1 MDLRQIGR
9 VARYLLDTSSAAP
22 SREALERSAVSRYYF
37 EAHHESRRFLEQRG
51 HAIPRRGTH
60 QFVTDRVA
68 RDSANVAAML
78 DALFQRRNRAEYE
91 IEDAWR
97 SEVVAEAERA
107 VEEIR
112 VTLAALDS

>member
-1 MDLRQIGR
+1 MDLRQLGR

-22 SREALERSAVSRYYF
+22 SREALERSAVSWYYF

-60 QFVTDRVA
+60 QFVADRVA
-68 RDSANVAAML
+68 RYGADAAGML

-91 IEDAWR
+91 IDEAWR
-97 SEVVAEAERA
+97 SELVAEAERA

-112 VTLAALDS
+112 AALPALSP

>member
-9 VARYLLDTSSAAP
+9 VARYLLDTSSTAP

-60 QFVTDRVA
+60 QFVANRVSRYSVDAA
-68 RDSANVAAML
+68 RML
-78 DALFQRRNRAEYE
+78 DALFQRRNLAEYE
-91 IEDAWR
+91 IDASWR
-97 SEVVAEAERA
+97 SELVGEAERA
-107 VEEIR
+107 AAEIR
-112 VTLAALDS
+112 ATLSALSS